1 MIRRYSQFW
10 FFIKGLGTSFS
21 TIFVYGSSRKIFVMS
36 YFINWPSFI
45 VWLLLLIV
53 ILGTMCIVIICC
65 PVCDVIN
72 FKINH
77 SFLVKPFFYITKKS
91 EQTVNISETKR
102 AFNMKQKVFFI
113 IFKEPSLRQTK
124 QLLWKLRVRP

>member
-1 MIRRYSQFW
+1 MRNIFLKSHAENEVRRLIPDLFLLLKKKQYNT
-10 FFIKGLGTSFS
+10 IKTNFKTFQTVDS
-21 TIFVYGSSRKIFVMS
+21 KIFS
-36 YFINWPSFI
+36 
-45 VWLLLLIV
+45 
-53 ILGTMCIVIICC
+53 ILIICC